1 MKNSKQLETCVFY
14 FFNEY
19 QFKIKKQKIHKI
31 VQNDFFIQNELTNH
45 QKLLKLNNTKI
56 HFYLCENTSE
66 LKITLIDEDDRH
78 INSKYTKNDDTIL
91 LQFEDRKLTY
101 FKNYFISLQKALNPP
116 KKYILTIINTYKHLL
131 DSINLL
137 VTNNIFHNHINFD
150 SIVIDNSDYPLL
162 SNFSFSIDYSRKDI
176 EHYIKHFIIAYE
188 PSYIEWPIE
197 LHILS
202 YLLTNK
208 LNSLSNYNIETIINE
223 YINHNN
229 ILNTFGHS
237 VVSSY
242 KEEANTYFKKYVNQ
256 TYDYILMDILQY
268 VHTWDNY
275 ALSILFLRILIGL
288 HRSIGVK
295 NKFIILFMKLLV
307 CNIHLN
313 PLKRLSIDIT
323 INRFNCLLDSLE
335 PKDYK
340 EIINLMSA

>member
-1 MKNSKQLETCVFY
+1 MKNSKQSETCVFY
-14 FFNEY
+14 FFDEY
-19 QFKIKKQKIHKI
+19 QLKIKKHKIHKI
-31 VQNDFFIQNELTNH
+31 VQKDFFIQNELTNH
-45 QKLLKLNNTKI
+45 EKLLKLNNAKI

-66 LKITLIDEDDRH
+66 LKITLINEDDRY
-78 INSKYTKNDDTIL
+78 IYNKYTKNDDTIL
-91 LQFEDRKLTY
+91 LQFEDRKLIY
-101 FKNYFISLQKALNPP
+101 FKNYLKALNHP
-116 KKYILTIINTYKHLL
+116 KKYILTIIDTYKHLL

-150 SIVIDNSDYPLL
+150 SFVVDNSGYPLL

-176 EHYIKHFIIAYE
+176 EHYIKHFIVAYD
-188 PSYIEWPIE
+188 PSYVEWPIE
-197 LHILS
+197 LHIIS

-208 LNSLSNYNIETIINE
+208 LNSLSNYNIEIIINE
-223 YINHNN
+223 YISHNN
-229 ILNTFGHS
+229 ILNTFGPS

-242 KEEANTYFKKYVNQ
+242 KEEANTYFFKYVNQ
-256 TYDYILMDILQY
+256 TYGYILTDILQY
-268 VHTWDNY
+268 IHTWDNY

-288 HRSIGVK
+288 HRFIGVQ
-295 NKFIILFMKLLV
+295 NKFIILFMELLV

-313 PLKRLSIDIT
+313 PLKRLSIDMT

>member
-1 MKNSKQLETCVFY
+1 MNNSKQSEDCVFY

-19 QFKIKKQKIHKI
+19 EYKIKKYKIHKI
-31 VQNDFFIQNELTNH
+31 VKNDFFIQNELTNQ
-45 QKLLKLNNTKI
+45 QKLLKLNNVKNY
-56 HFYLCENTSE
+56 FYLCKNTSE
-66 LKITLIDEDDRH
+66 LKITQIYDDDRS
-78 INSKYTKNDDTIL
+78 ISNKYTNQDDTIL
-91 LQFEDRKLTY
+91 LEFEDRKLIY
-101 FKNYFISLQKALNPP
+101 FKNYLKGLNHP

-131 DSINLL
+131 NSLHLL

-150 SIVIDNSDYPLL
+150 SIVVDNSDYPLL

-176 EHYIKHFIIAYE
+176 ERYIKHFIIAYE

-202 YLLTNK
+202 YILTNK
-208 LNSLSNYNIETIINE
+208 LNSLSSYNIETIINE

-229 ILNTFGHS
+229 ILNTFGPS

-242 KEEANTYFKKYVNQ
+242 KEEANQYFKKYVNQ
-256 TYDYILMDILQY
+256 SYEYILSDILQHA
-268 VHTWDNY
+268 HTWDNY
-275 ALSILFLRILIGL
+275 ALSILFLRILIGI
-288 HRSIGVK
+288 HRTIGIK

-313 PLKRLSIDIT
+313 PCKRLSISQT
-323 INRFNCLLDSLE
+323 IQQFNSLLDSLD

-340 EIINLMSA
+340 DVINSLVLT